1 MNTSRTRRTSPT
13 PRTAVPPLPPLALI
27 EIDAVRPSN
36 QGFTLTGQG
45 TGADRSHYR
54 LDIKFDLPLDLRT
67 RAVVGELLSQSDVTV
82 YRTDTPLRNS

>member
-1 MNTSRTRRTSPT
+1 MNTSRTRGTAQP
-13 PRTAVPPLPPLALI
+13 PRTVLQPLAVI

-67 RAVVGELLSQSDVTV
+67 RTVVGELLSQSDVTV
-82 YRTDTPLRNS
+82 YRTDTPLPNS

>member
-1 MNTSRTRRTSPT
+1 MNTSRTRGTAQT
-13 PRTAVPPLPPLALI
+13 PRTVVQPLAVI

-54 LDIKFDLPLDLRT
+54 LDIKFDLPLDVRT
-67 RAVVGELLSQSDVTV
+67 RTVVGELLSQSDVTV
-82 YRTDTPLRNS
+82 YRTDTPFRNS

>member
-1 MNTSRTRRTSPT
+1 MNTSRTRSTGQT
-13 PRTAVPPLPPLALI
+13 PRTVLQPLALI

-54 LDIKFDLPLDLRT
+54 VDIKFDLPLDPRT